1 MDGVLG
7 AEGAGEA
14 RGREEA
20 RGARGGQPE
29 GRSPGGAES
38 LGLGAP
44 LPLGEG
50 LRLERAG
57 GKRILYGGNHA
68 ASSGK
73 GRRLVRRDE
82 PVPTFTAAQRLLILD
97 TFLRSGLSPKDFA
110 PLVGVKPST
119 LGRWKRAFECCGPE
133 GLMDRPRGGP
143 RGSRL
148 NEVTKRT
155 ILMLKRQNPAY
166 GCQRISDMLVRG
178 PGLQASASAVSRVL
192 KEAGYEL
199 EEVATVAHPDKPRR
213 FERAAANQLWQSDLF
228 TFTLKRQNRRVHL
241 VVFMDDY
248 SRFIVCWGLQG
259 SASARFVIDVL
270 ESGIASYGTPAEVL
284 TDSGPQY
291 HAWRGE
297 SQFHKVTVRRGI
309 KQLVSRPRHPQTLG
323 KVERFWGTLWRD
335 FLAHSVFLDLDDARA
350 RIGHFIDH
358 YNFQRPHQ
366 GIEGLVP
373 ADRFFHA
380 APQVRRTL
388 AERVDKNALRIAR
401 DGMPRVPFYMTGRVG
416 GVPFSLHEEGGRMIL
431 QRDGEL
437 RREVDLEA
445 FRQSEGIEIAS
456 QGARVARV
464 PDPVCADPTAGK
476 DFPLDPDEPELAD
489 GREEDT
495 GIEGYGGEAA
505 PGTSALD
512 RLEGLDHG

>member
-1 MDGVLG
+1 
-7 AEGAGEA
+7 
-14 RGREEA
+14 
-20 RGARGGQPE
+20 
-29 GRSPGGAES
+29 
-38 LGLGAP
+38 
-44 LPLGEG
+44 
-50 LRLERAG
+50 
-57 GKRILYGGNHA
+57 
-68 ASSGK
+68 
-73 GRRLVRRDE
+73 
-82 PVPTFTAAQRLLILD
+82 
-97 TFLRSGLSPKDFA
+97 
-110 PLVGVKPST
+110 
-119 LGRWKRAFECCGPE
+119 
-133 GLMDRPRGGP
+133 MDRPRGGP

-155 ILMLKRQNPAY
+155 ILLLKRQNPTY

-178 PGLQASASAVSRVL
+178 PGLQASASAVARVL

-199 EEVATVAHPDKPRR
+199 EEVATVPHPDKPRR

-241 VVFMDDY
+241 VVFMDDH

-297 SQFHKVTVRRGI
+297 SQFHKVVVRRGI
-309 KQLVSRPRHPQTLG
+309 QQLVSRPRHPQTLG

-335 FLAHSVFLDLDDARA
+335 FLEHSVFLDLDDARA

-366 GIEGLVP
+366 GLEGLVP

-388 AERVDKNALRIAR
+388 AERVDQNALRIAR

-431 QRDGEL
+431 QRDGEP
-437 RREVDLEA
+437 RREVDLES
-445 FRQSEGIEIAS
+445 FRHSEGIEIAS
-456 QGARVARV
+456 QGARVERV
-464 PDPVCADPTAGK
+464 PEPVCADPTAGK
-476 DFPLDPDEPELAD
+476 DFPLDPEEPELAA
-489 GREEDT
+489 GRDEDT
-495 GIEGYGGEAA
+495 GTEGPGGAAA